1 MRSLMIEH
9 AAKITAINPSAAR
22 FTLEE
27 MFGLVLVGVSI
38 LGNVFAARNLHSSLF
53 SFRRPQCFSFD
64 ESYSGIGFAPCRASI
79 IPTRACIE
87 GPRSS
92 ADINSASIAACHSGA
107 CCFDFGS
114 AMMYAAACFSV
125 TSFLPFGG

>member
-1 MRSLMIEH
+1 MIEH

-64 ESYSGIGFAPCRASI
+64 ESYSGIGFFGQAGR
-79 IPTRACIE
+79 R
-87 GPRSS
+87 
-92 ADINSASIAACHSGA
+92 NAAQRDEA
-107 CCFDFGS
+107 TP
-114 AMMYAAACFSV
+114 AAEIHRPDRTQAWSPQK
-125 TSFLPFGG
+125 L